1 MLPWCRTVN
10 LAAAQQQWTRDG
22 FVVLPGYLGAEDI
35 GAART
40 ELELMFPSADGFHT
54 GTDERG
60 NRFVGDEFAG
70 IQSFPFASTELS
82 LLAVHER
89 LVQLAATLLG
99 DNDLRLYSAES
110 WAKYTGAADYDQ
122 DLHRDYLNHTLV
134 VPTTAAEFQQVEFF
148 VYLVDVAEELGPP
161 HLVPRDRAEVLPATP
176 NFFPRGDIDAK
187 DRFVSGQGRPDLYD
201 AELSA
206 AGPAGTVVAFT
217 PATVHRGTGLS
228 APGGVRY
235 SMQLCYRPAAVEWG
249 LRKGW
254 AASSHEPAWYRFVE
268 RASPRQLAL
277 FGFPPPGH
285 AYWTPETLAGV
296 QLRYGLDLDPW
307 R

>member
-1 MLPWCRTVN
+1 MS
-10 LAAAQQQWTRDG
+10 LAAAKELWTRDG
-22 FVVLPGYLGAEDI
+22 FVVLPGYIGAEDI
-35 GAART
+35 AGPMN
-40 ELELMFPSADGFHT
+40 ELELLFPSADGFHS
-54 GTDERG
+54 GTDERR

-70 IQSFPFASTELS
+70 IDSFPFASTELN

-89 LVQLAATLLG
+89 LVELAATLLG
-99 DNDLRLYSAES
+99 DDDLRLYSAEA

-134 VPTTAAEFQQVEFF
+134 VPTTAAQFQQIEFF
-148 VYLVDVAEELGPP
+148 VYLVDVAEQLGPP
-161 HLVPRDRAEVLPATP
+161 HLVPRGRAEDLLATP
-176 NFFPRGDIDAK
+176 NFFPRGDIGAEE
-187 DRFVSGQGRPDLYD
+187 RFVSREGRADLYD

-217 PATVHRGTGLS
+217 PATVHRGTELR

-235 SMQLCYRPAAVEWG
+235 SMQLCYRAAAVEWG
-249 LRKGW
+249 LRQGW

-268 RASPRQLAL
+268 RATPRQLAL

-296 QLRYGLDLDPW
+296 QLRYPGLALDPW
-307 R
+307 RSGGA